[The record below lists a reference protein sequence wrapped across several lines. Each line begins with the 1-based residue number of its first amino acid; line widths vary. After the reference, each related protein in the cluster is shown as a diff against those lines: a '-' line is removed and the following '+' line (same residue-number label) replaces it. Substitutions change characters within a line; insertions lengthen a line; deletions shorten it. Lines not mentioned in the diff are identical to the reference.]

1 VAKETRTM
9 EWVRKETRA
18 VMSIVAA
25 RADIIIQA
33 IAAVTRVTG
42 IMKMIVPTPEGCLA
56 IMDPNRMKI
65 TVTGKADTAINADM
79 AKADLKMEMVVGDAA
94 AMKMIEIFRED
105 TTKIT
110 TSAHVETDLT
120 LIMMMKIHQEDHPV
134 HKAAGAVLQDDPRPP
149 LRPATGAAHPARVS
163 QDQIH
168 HPVKKQA
175 AIQQGKQA
183 ARQKQNPVQGNKMF
197 GAVPCFSL
205 IETSFMMTIFNWRA

>member
-1 VAKETRTM
+1 MAKETRTM

-42 IMKMIVPTPEGCLA
+42 IMKMIVPIAEGYLA

-65 TVTGKADTAINADM
+65 TATGKADMAINADM

-94 AMKMIEIFRED
+94 AMRMTEIFRED
-105 TTKIT
+105 ITKIT
-110 TSAHVETDLT
+110 TSAHAETDLT
-120 LIMMMKIHQEDHPV
+120 LVMVMKIHQEDHPV
-134 HKAAGAVLQDDPRPP
+134 HKAAGAILQGDPLPLPRPV
-149 LRPATGAAHPARVS
+149 TGAARPVPVS

-168 HPVKKQA
+168 HPAKKQA
-175 AIQQGKQA
+175 VIQQREQA
-183 ARQKQNPVQGNKMF
+183 VHQKQNQIQGNNMF
-197 GAVPCFSL
+197 GAV
-205 IETSFMMTIFNWRA
+205 RASA

>member
-25 RADIIIQA
+25 RAADIIIQA

-42 IMKMIVPTPEGCLA
+42 IMKMIVPIPEGCLA

-65 TVTGKADTAINADM
+65 TVTGKADMAINADM
-79 AKADLKMEMVVGDAA
+79 AKAGLKMALEAVGAA
-94 AMKMIEIFRED
+94 AMTMIEIFRED

-110 TSAHVETDLT
+110 TSAHAETDLT
-120 LIMMMKIHQEDHPV
+120 PVTMMKIHQEDHPV
-134 HKAAGAVLQDDPRPP
+134 RKAAGAILQDDPRPL
-149 LRPATGAAHPARVS
+149 LRPATGAVHPAPVS
-163 QDQIH
+163 QDQVP

-175 AIQQGKQA
+175 AICQRKQA
-183 ARQKQNPVQGNKMF
+183 ARQKQNPVQGNNMF
-197 GAVPCFSL
+197 GAV
-205 IETSFMMTIFNWRA
+205 RASA